1 MRWSGECGCVTD
13 GRWKAPLRLAFER
26 LAAGIDAVTVA
37 QFGALPGEPDP
48 WAARDAYIDVVLGAE
63 PSGSFAAHWV
73 GSKAPVEARRTLLRL
88 MEAQRWRLAMF
99 SSDGWFWDDPMR
111 PETRQVLRFA
121 ARAAQLADEI
131 AGTDLERRLDR
142 GSDAPALTP
151 QRDGRRGDLP
161 ARAPGRGA
169 VVARCAPTRGS
180 RRQPASALGI
190 RQPVACVPRADEGC
204 AVGGNGER

>member
-1 MRWSGECGCVTD
+1 VDELTGAHLER
-13 GRWKAPLRLAFER
+13 RLLEDLTLVASPTR
-26 LAAGIDAVTVA
+26 GIDAVTVA

-63 PSGSFAAHWV
+63 PSSSFAAHRV
-73 GSKAPVEARRTLLRL
+73 GSRAPVEARRTLLRL

-131 AGTDLERRLDR
+131 AGTDLERRLIEDLTLLR
-142 GSDAPALTP
+142 SPLSGTDGAAIYRLALKEVGQAAPDA
-151 QRDGRRGDLP
+151 
-161 ARAPGRGA
+161 
-169 VVARCAPTRGS
+169 
-180 RRQPASALGI
+180 ASA
-190 RQPVACVPRADEGC
+190 
-204 AVGGNGER
+204 GEQASA